1 MALSGIFD
9 ILLRGLAGT
18 AVPNSL
24 TYVSRDDAY
33 IELKRRTGQDF
44 GYDLEKWREYI
55 RANREPLGVGGFE
68 KI

>member
-1 MALSGIFD
+1 MPLSGIYE

-18 AVPNSL
+18 AAPNSL
-24 TYVSRDDAY
+24 SYLSRNDAHA
-33 IELKRRTGQDF
+33 ELKRRTGQDF